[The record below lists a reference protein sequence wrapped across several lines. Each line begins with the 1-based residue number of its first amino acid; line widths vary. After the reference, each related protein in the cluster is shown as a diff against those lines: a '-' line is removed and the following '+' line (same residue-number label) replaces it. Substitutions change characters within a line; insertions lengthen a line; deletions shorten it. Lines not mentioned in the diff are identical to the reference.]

1 MNRRTSGLLVR
12 SSDLFAPSGMES
24 SVGASLASQSAR
36 RNGDIPPAGLLIV
49 NADDWGRDPLTT
61 NRILECSLRRAVSSV
76 SAMVF
81 MKDSD
86 RAAVLAREHE
96 IEAGLH
102 LNFTTPFSAPGCP
115 SRLLERQQQLA
126 RYLLRHRLS
135 QCVFHPGLMRSF
147 EYLVAA
153 QIDEFRRIYGADPE
167 RLDGHHHMHLC
178 MNVLLQQL
186 LPQATIVRRNFSFE
200 RGEKNLWN
208 RLYRK
213 AVDHRLSRRHRLF
226 DYFFSLAPLEP
237 PHRLRR
243 IYSLASQSVI
253 ELETHPVQLE
263 EYRYLAGGTIF
274 HEIGDVRIV
283 PPSAIAWRE
292 HSAEKNRL

>member
-1 MNRRTSGLLVR
+1 MHKRLNSTLVR
-12 SSDLFAPSGMES
+12 SGDSSVTLAAES
-24 SVGASLASQSAR
+24 SGEDSPASQSADR
-36 RNGDIPPAGLLIV
+36 TGDTSPVGFLIV
-49 NADDWGRDPLTT
+49 NADDWGRDTLTT

-126 RYLLRHRLS
+126 RYLLRHRLC

-153 QIDEFRRIYGADPE
+153 QLDEFRRIYGADPE

-213 AVDHRLSRRHRLF
+213 AVDHRLSRRHRLV

-263 EYRYLAGGTIF
+263 EYRYLAGGAIF